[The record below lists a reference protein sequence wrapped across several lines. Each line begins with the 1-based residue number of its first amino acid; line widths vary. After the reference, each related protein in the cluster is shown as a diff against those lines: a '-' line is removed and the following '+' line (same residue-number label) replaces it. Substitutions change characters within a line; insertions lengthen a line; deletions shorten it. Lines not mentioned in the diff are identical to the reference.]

1 MKGRI
6 KWLGKYKW
14 SKFCTQSLIPWF
26 VSKFSNLICFRISVW
41 YLEGSFVFFISCEVA
56 PGSNHVPTTY
66 SLSRFYRVQLFSRTF
81 YAAHLSAACQLG
93 FFTFIRP
100 VSIFFHPEKP
110 YSGSDQLSILTFLFL
125 SRSFLRAR
133 GNICIQETPNVLC
146 LWVLSACNFSR
157 TS

>member
-1 MKGRI
+1 MYPLLTLCHGSI
-6 KWLGKYKW
+6 V
-14 SKFCTQSLIPWF
+14 FNSLAA
-26 VSKFSNLICFRISVW
+26 L
-41 YLEGSFVFFISCEVA
+41 FI
-56 PGSNHVPTTY
+56 
-66 SLSRFYRVQLFSRTF
+66 RTF
-81 YAAHLSAACQLG
+81 YTHFFM

-100 VSIFFHPEKP
+100 VSIFFHPDKT
-110 YSGSDQLSILTFLFL
+110 YSGGDQLSILTFLFL

>member
-1 MKGRI
+1 MYPLLTLCHGSI
-6 KWLGKYKW
+6 V
-14 SKFCTQSLIPWF
+14 FNSLAALF
-26 VSKFSNLICFRISVW
+26 MQ
-41 YLEGSFVFFISCEVA
+41 
-56 PGSNHVPTTY
+56 PTCLPPA
-66 SLSRFYRVQLFSRTF
+66 SW
-81 YAAHLSAACQLG
+81 G